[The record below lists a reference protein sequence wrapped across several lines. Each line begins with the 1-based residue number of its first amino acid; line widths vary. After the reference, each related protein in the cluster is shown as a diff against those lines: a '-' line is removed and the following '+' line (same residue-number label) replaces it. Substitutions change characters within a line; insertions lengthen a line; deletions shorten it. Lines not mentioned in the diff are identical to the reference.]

1 VPWNSRPLP
10 LCGEL
15 IVTFRKFTNTEG
27 RIINPPEGR
36 RAIEQSVMPAEFQQF
51 VEECYRP
58 AYLFAFSLCGT
69 HEEACDL
76 TQQAFYIAQTK
87 GHQVREPAKRRQ
99 WLFTVLR
106 REFLHRRRQ
115 AAAHPETNMEFVEA
129 ELPLIT
135 VDHATEMDAKSVLLV
150 LLRLEGNF
158 RVPLTLFYLEQMS
171 YREIAEILEMPIG
184 TVMSRLARGKVMLR
198 HQMEKHRAGDAG
210 KIVPLP
216 SQTAEVGGGDG

>member
-1 VPWNSRPLP
+1 MS
-10 LCGEL
+10 
-15 IVTFRKFTNTEG
+15 
-27 RIINPPEGR
+27 PPEVF
-36 RAIEQSVMPAEFQQF
+36 RAIALRAMADEFESF

-87 GHQVREPAKRRQ
+87 GHQVRDPAKRRQ

-129 ELPLIT
+129 ELPLIA
-135 VDHATEMDAKSVLLV
+135 VDHAAGMDAKSVLLV
-150 LLRLEGNF
+150 LLRLEENF
-158 RVPLTLFYLEQMS
+158 RVPLTLFYLEQIS
-171 YREIAEILEMPIG
+171 YREIAEVLEIPIG
-184 TVMSRLARGKVMLR
+184 TVMSRLARGKAMLR
-198 HQMEKHRAGDAG
+198 EKMESFRADDAG
-210 KIVPLP
+210 RIVPLP
-216 SQTAEVGGGDG
+216 SQAEEGGGLDG